1 MEHLTREQML
11 AFVSMSRGT
20 QTELEEAKKIN
31 AHLMTCS
38 ECRRRLAE
46 LQDAYDALRD
56 GVSDG
61 DGGADALG

>member
-1 MEHLTREQML
+1 M
-11 AFVSMSRGT
+11 
-20 QTELEEAKKIN
+20 ELEEAKKIN